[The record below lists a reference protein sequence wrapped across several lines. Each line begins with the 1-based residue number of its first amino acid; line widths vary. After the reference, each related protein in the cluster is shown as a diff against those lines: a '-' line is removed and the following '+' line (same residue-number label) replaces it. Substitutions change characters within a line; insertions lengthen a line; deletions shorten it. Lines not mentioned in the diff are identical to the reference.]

1 MKDFVIYTD
10 STCDLSEEMIEK
22 LGVKVIPME
31 FTVGDKTYMN
41 YSDEREISAREFYD
55 KMRGGDMA
63 VTSLI
68 NMDRYMTVFEPELEA
83 GMDVLYLCFSSG
95 LSGSY
100 NNALLAIEEL
110 REKYPKRKL
119 EVVDTRAASLGE
131 GLFVYNTVMEN
142 RGKSLL
148 ETAAW
153 ANENRDK
160 NAHWFTVED
169 LVYLK
174 RGGRVSAAAALVG
187 GILNIKPV
195 LHVDDEGHLIP
206 MMKVRG
212 RKTSLDA
219 MVTEMEKTVINPE
232 EQMIFIGH
240 GDCLAD
246 AEYVR
251 DAVKAK
257 WNIKDS
263 YINNIGPVIGA
274 HSGPGTLALF
284 FMGTKK

>member
-257 WNIKDS
+257 WN
-263 YINNIGPVIGA
+263 
-274 HSGPGTLALF
+274 
-284 FMGTKK
+284 